1 MNDQTAEPIGPKF
14 CEGPLKA
21 PSEGLWMIKM
31 SKLGL
36 QQHMVVIKILN
47 FCNKIRE
54 LICLFLF
61 YNLKI
66 YKEKMF
72 TIQIE
77 M

>member
-21 PSEGLWMIKM
+21 PSEGLW
-31 SKLGL
+31 
-36 QQHMVVIKILN
+36 
-47 FCNKIRE
+47 
-54 LICLFLF
+54 FLF